1 MDINDIYRPVN
12 PEPPVKEKKVG
23 VRSGGRMAA
32 SIIISIFLF
41 VGLLGMMLLVLAR
54 QVGTKT
60 TIKKVI
66 KEVNIATLDVSEFV
80 DDVEEGTNLTDLIY
94 DEISEFDEF
103 KDVSKEDIE
112 QFIDEDVSD
121 YFAGILEEY
130 VDVIYT
136 GEGKPQIDV
145 DEIVEIIENS
155 DNEYLKDIEITEEDK
170 ELIKDTLEEYNIE
183 TIVTEIIIEED
194 DPVFKAI
201 RRVTAPSTLA
211 IAGGVVFLLVVLLV
225 VINLKYITS
234 WMLHISIPMI
244 ITGVVLII
252 AGVVIKVLD
261 IKGIVD
267 GGAMVDS
274 IVEAVQKALSGKVFV
289 IAGILAVVGVIVT
302 TASGIMAHINKKK
315 AVTE

>member
-1 MDINDIYRPVN
+1 M
-12 PEPPVKEKKVG
+12 
-23 VRSGGRMAA
+23 
-32 SIIISIFLF
+32 
-41 VGLLGMMLLVLAR
+41 
-54 QVGTKT
+54 
-60 TIKKVI
+60 
-66 KEVNIATLDVSEFV
+66 
-80 DDVEEGTNLTDLIY
+80 
-94 DEISEFDEF
+94 
-103 KDVSKEDIE
+103 
-112 QFIDEDVSD
+112 
-121 YFAGILEEY
+121 
-130 VDVIYT
+130 
-136 GEGKPQIDV
+136 
-145 DEIVEIIENS
+145 
-155 DNEYLKDIEITEEDK
+155 
-170 ELIKDTLEEYNIE
+170 IKDTLEEYNIE

-201 RRVTAPSTLA
+201 RRVTATSTLA

-244 ITGVVLII
+244 VTGVVLIV